1 MGIDFL
7 TNDIL
12 LYAGILLAGFSV
24 MWTVFTIFSVNE
36 DNKAL
41 SWATG
46 DQPDKSE
53 SPIINMSRPLVHQ
66 LTLKYAKRVAND
78 NMRKNID
85 FKILTAGL
93 ENEINTEEFIGLK
106 LLWGVFFPALIAI
119 LNFSLQL
126 GYPWPVVAL
135 AVPFGWMIPDMHAN
149 KMKKERYNS
158 VVIDLPFFVDLLAL
172 STQAGADFIGAIQKI
187 SDKAE
192 NSTLAREFDKVLR
205 DIRLGSTR
213 EKSLKNM
220 AYRLDIPEVNSFV
233 NVLCDADQT
242 GASIGD
248 VLKEQSEQM
257 RLERFVRAEKAGAKA
272 SQTILIPMMI
282 FIIPAVFIMVFAPVG
297 LQFIYGGG

>member
-1 MGIDFL
+1 MGSE
-7 TNDIL
+7 IL

-24 MWTVFTIFSVNE
+24 LWTVYAIFTVNE

-53 SPIINMSRPLVHQ
+53 SPIINLSRPLVHQ
-66 LTLKYAKRVAND
+66 LTLKYAKRFKSESF
-78 NMRKNID
+78 RKSVD

-93 ENEINTEEFIGLK
+93 ENELNTDEFIGLK
-106 LLWGVFFPALIAI
+106 ILWGIIFPALLSIM
-119 LNFSLQL
+119 NFSLQL
-126 GYPWPVVAL
+126 GYPWPLLVI
-135 AVPFGWMIPDMHAN
+135 AVPFGWMIPDLHA
-149 KMKKERYNS
+149 KKQKQLRYQS

-192 NSTLAREFDKVLR
+192 NSTLAQEFDKVLR

-213 EKSLKNM
+213 EKALKNM
-220 AYRLDIPEVNSFV
+220 SYRLDIPEVSSFV
-233 NVLCDADQT
+233 NVLTDADST
-242 GASIGD
+242 GASIGN

-257 RLERFVRAEKAGAKA
+257 RLERFVRAEKAGARA
-272 SQTILIPMMI
+272 SQTILVPMMI

-297 LQFIYGGG
+297 LQFVYGGK